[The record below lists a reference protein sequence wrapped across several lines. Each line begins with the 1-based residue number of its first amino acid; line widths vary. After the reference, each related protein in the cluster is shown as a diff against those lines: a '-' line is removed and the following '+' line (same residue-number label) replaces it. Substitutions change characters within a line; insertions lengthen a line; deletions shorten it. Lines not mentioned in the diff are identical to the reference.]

1 MTRSEKRRPG
11 SARVV
16 IVFPG
21 AIELGSGGEGA
32 GVVEDHGWV
41 GEIFRS
47 VPGHGRVQ
55 ALPALV
61 ALFLWHPR
69 NRRSFTTSIDS
80 PSWFGWGWRPYPLQP
95 AISCRGFSTVM
106 LW

>member
-55 ALPALV
+55 ALPALI

-80 PSWFGWGWRPYPLQP
+80 PRPGSVGAGVRTRCKQQSLAVDLEQ
-95 AISCRGFSTVM
+95 
-106 LW
+106 

>member
-21 AIELGSGGEGA
+21 AIELASGGEGA
-32 GVVEDHGWV
+32 GAVKDHGRV
-41 GEIFRS
+41 GAIFRS
-47 VPGHGRVQ
+47 VLGHGRVQ
-55 ALPALV
+55 ALPALI

-80 PSWFGWGWRPYPLQP
+80 PRPGSVGAGVRTRCNHQSP
-95 AISCRGFSTVM
+95 AVD
-106 LW
+106 LEQ